1 MDGVKCK
8 ECHSLKGQM
17 WYIIHLNSVTIE
29 AVKKFVPPI
38 HFVYVPEIEN
48 IVEPEDVG
56 MARKID

>member
-1 MDGVKCK
+1 M
-8 ECHSLKGQM
+8 
-17 WYIIHLNSVTIE
+17 NSVTIE
-29 AVKKFVPPI
+29 AVKKFVPSI

>member
-1 MDGVKCK
+1 MSFFERSNLV
-8 ECHSLKGQM
+8 SW

>member
-1 MDGVKCK
+1 MSFFERSNLV
-8 ECHSLKGQM
+8 SW

-29 AVKKFVPPI
+29 AVKKFVPSI

-48 IVEPEDVG
+48 IVEPEDVVG